1 MLHSVKVAPAGQPSL
16 VDQGETVLEA
26 LIRDGIDYPHGC
38 TTGVCG
44 LCKSR
49 LIRGEVE
56 LTQYYP
62 SILTDEER
70 AAGLTLICCA
80 KPLSDCTISPVQANV
95 ILPPVRSVS
104 AKISRI
110 ESLTHDIRRVV
121 LRPSDGQS
129 FQFFA
134 GQYVSLATDGLPA
147 REFSMANMPGSAE
160 LEFFIRRVPRGA
172 FTAFV
177 FEQAAVDQTLTVAG
191 PYGMAF
197 LREGHIGPI
206 IAAAGGSGLAP
217 LRSIIL
223 TALAHGMTQPINLFI
238 GVRAERDIY
247 LEEELRELQIKHPNL
262 SVSIVLSDPGE
273 SSERRVGLLHET
285 LLDGMESGQ
294 LSESCAY
301 VAGPPIMVDAVSK
314 ALIEHGLPASSCH
327 ADPFLTA
334 VDKIQ
339 APDRLQGGERK

>member
-1 MLHSVKVAPAGQPSL
+1 
-16 VDQGETVLEA
+16 VLEA
-26 LIRDGIDYPHGC
+26 LIRDGVDYPHGC

-49 LIRGEVE
+49 LICGEVE
-56 LTQYYP
+56 LAQYYP

-70 AAGLTLICCA
+70 AAGLTLVCCA
-80 KPLSDCTISPVQANV
+80 TPLSDCTVSPVQADV
-95 ILPPVRSVS
+95 ILPPVTSLS

-110 ESLTHDIRRVV
+110 ERLTHDICRIA
-121 LRPSDGQS
+121 LRPVDGQS
-129 FQFFA
+129 LQFLA

-147 REFSMANMPGSAE
+147 REFSMANIPGSAE
-160 LEFFIRRVPRGA
+160 LEFFIRRVPGGV
-172 FTAFV
+172 FTEFV
-177 FEQAAVDQTLTVAG
+177 FEHAAIDQTMTMTG
-191 PYGMAF
+191 PYGLAF

-206 IAAAGGSGLAP
+206 VAVAGGSGLAP

-223 TALAHGMTQPINLFI
+223 TALAHGMTQPIRLFI

-247 LEEELRELQIKHPNL
+247 LEDELRQLEIKHPNL

-273 SSERRVGLLHET
+273 SSARSTGLLHET
-285 LLDGMESGQ
+285 LFDRMESGQ

-314 ALIEHGLPASSCH
+314 ELIQHGLPASACH

-334 VDKIQ
+334 ADKIQ
-339 APDRLQGGERK
+339 TPDRLQGGERK